1 MANRKGKLQGG
12 GPMIESMNKQ
22 EILERLTTLEA
33 EVNRFRRSQE
43 IVSVLCKIA
52 EAVNAT
58 VSLQELYRTIHQAI
72 TPVIDASNFFIA
84 LYDEKND
91 SLSFPYIVD
100 SVDTCYPPALNVSNT
115 ASLTAWVI
123 REKRPMLLRKE
134 EITAFRQQ
142 CNLIVPSCTPSEA
155 WLGAPLKTLRG
166 VVGVITV
173 QSYTDPW
180 LYDEDH
186 LHVLASVADMVAIAI
201 ERKRFDDELRKSE
214 ERFRSII
221 TTVREG
227 ILQVDEYRNIAFANQ
242 YFAEM
247 LGYLLDEVMGRPFDT
262 FLFVEDWEDFH
273 RRQSQRE
280 KNHPESFERR
290 FRTKAGQELWA
301 IVSASPLFD
310 ADNTFRGAF
319 STVTD
324 ISERRQA
331 EIRLQETNEQLRRAM
346 EQVKT
351 LRGIIPICMHCKK
364 IRDDKGYWNQVEVY
378 VRNHTEAEFSHGL
391 CPECLSRHY
400 PEMGEE

>member
-1 MANRKGKLQGG
+1 MTETVSKEEL
-12 GPMIESMNKQ
+12 
-22 EILERLTTLEA
+22 LERITNLEA
-33 EVNRFRRSQE
+33 EVNRFHRSQA
-43 IVSVLCKIA
+43 IVSVLCEIA
-52 EAVNAT
+52 EAVNTT
-58 VSLQELYRTIHQAI
+58 VSLRELYRTIQHVI
-72 TPVIDASNFFIA
+72 TPVIDTSNFFIA
-84 LYDEKND
+84 LYDEHND

-123 REKRPMLLRKE
+123 REKRPMLLRKA
-134 EITAFRQQ
+134 EITAFRRQ
-142 CNLIVPSCTPSEA
+142 CNLIVPSCTPSEV

-166 VVGVITV
+166 VVGVIAV

-180 LYDEDH
+180 VYDEGH

-214 ERFRSII
+214 ERFRRIV

-227 ILQVDEYRNIAFANQ
+227 ILQIDEHRAIAFANQ

-247 LGYLLDEVMGRPFDT
+247 LGYRLDEVLGKPFDS
-262 FLFVEDWEDFH
+262 FFFEEDREDFH
-273 RRQSQRE
+273 RRQEQRQE
-280 KNHPESFERR
+280 NRQDSFERR
-290 FRTKAGQELWA
+290 FRTKAGREVWT

-310 ADNTFRGAF
+310 AEDIFRGAF
-319 STVTD
+319 GTVTD
-324 ISERRQA
+324 ITERKQA
-331 EIRLQETNEQLRRAM
+331 EIRLQEANEQLRRAM

-351 LRGIIPICMHCKK
+351 LRGIVPICMHCKK

-391 CPECLSRHY
+391 CPECLLRHY
-400 PEMGEE
+400 PEMGEGE

>member
-1 MANRKGKLQGG
+1 MT
-12 GPMIESMNKQ
+12 ESTSKQ
-22 EILERLTTLEA
+22 QLLERLSTLEA
-33 EVNRFRRSQE
+33 EVKRFRRSQA
-43 IVSVLCKIA
+43 IVSVLCEIA
-52 EAVNAT
+52 EAVNGT

-72 TPVIDASNFFIA
+72 TPVIDTSNFFIA
-84 LYDEKND
+84 LYDQKDD

-100 SVDTCYPPALNVSNT
+100 SVDTCYPTALNVSNT

-123 REKRPMLLRKE
+123 REKRPMLLRKA

-142 CNLIVPSCTPSEA
+142 RNLVVPSCTPCEV

-186 LHVLASVADMVAIAI
+186 LHVLTSVADMVAIAI
-201 ERKRFDDELRKSE
+201 ERKRFDEELRKSE
-214 ERFRSII
+214 ERFRRIV

-227 ILQVDEYRNIAFANQ
+227 ILQIDEHRNIAFANQ

-247 LGYLLDEVMGRPFDT
+247 LGYRLDEVLGRPFES
-262 FLFVEDWEDFH
+262 FFFEEDREDFH
-273 RRQSQRE
+273 RRQGQRQE
-280 KNHPESFERR
+280 NRQDSFERR
-290 FRTKAGQELWA
+290 FRSKVGREVWT

-310 ADNTFRGAF
+310 VEDTFRGAF
-319 STVTD
+319 GTVTD
-324 ISERRQA
+324 ISERKQA
-331 EIRLQETNEQLRRAM
+331 EIRLQEANEHLQRAM

-351 LRGIIPICMHCKK
+351 LRGIVPICMHCKK

-378 VRNHTEAEFSHGL
+378 VRKHTEAEFSHGL
-391 CPECLSRHY
+391 CPDCLVRLY
-400 PEMGEE
+400 PDMEED